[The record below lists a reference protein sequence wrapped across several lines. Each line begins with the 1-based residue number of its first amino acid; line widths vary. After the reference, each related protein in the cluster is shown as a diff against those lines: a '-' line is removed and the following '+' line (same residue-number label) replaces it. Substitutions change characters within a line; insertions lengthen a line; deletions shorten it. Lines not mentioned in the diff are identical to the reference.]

1 MYHPNDK
8 CCDKGLHDFDSYV
21 NSQVEEDEYGSYMV
35 YYVQCLSC
43 GECEVV
49 DTVDLEEDMEIQDGI

>member
-1 MYHPNDK
+1 M
-8 CCDKGLHDFDSYV
+8 CSIEGCDKGLNDFNSYIT
-21 NSQVEEDEYGSYMV
+21 SSILEEDEYGSYMV

-43 GECEVV
+43 GKCEVI